1 MIPHLLDINSF
12 NFGQVIPSTMI
23 CILPDHHLHY
33 RDKLLQS
40 SFKIILWKYISR
52 KKMADGLKITHLKLV
67 FRHKHISLLFSE
79 RLMSVL
85 AGTLVQVTIY
95 IDVKPSAHPVTFVN
109 LKEKNKLPKKSD
121 AAPKSLYLRPTV
133 SYLYNMQCNTRQNI
147 EFLSQ
152 NSK

>member
-33 RDKLLQS
+33 RVASGLSYFNLLSKSYSGQ
-40 SFKIILWKYISR
+40 YISR
-52 KKMADGLKITHLKLV
+52 NKMADGLKITHLKLV

-121 AAPKSLYLRPTV
+121 AVPKQLYISPEV
-133 SYLYNMQCNTRQNI
+133 SYLYQCNAGRTI
-147 EFLSQ
+147 
-152 NSK
+152 

>member
-1 MIPHLLDINSF
+1 M
-12 NFGQVIPSTMI
+12 T
-23 CILPDHHLHY
+23 
-33 RDKLLQS
+33 
-40 SFKIILWKYISR
+40 
-52 KKMADGLKITHLKLV
+52 DGLKITHLKLV
-67 FRHKHISLLFSE
+67 FKLKHISLLFSE